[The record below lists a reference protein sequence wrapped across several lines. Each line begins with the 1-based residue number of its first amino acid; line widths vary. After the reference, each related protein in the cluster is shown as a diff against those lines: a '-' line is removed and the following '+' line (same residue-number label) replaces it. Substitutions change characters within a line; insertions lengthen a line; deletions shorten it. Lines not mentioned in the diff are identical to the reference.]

1 MKKRLE
7 KGNKM
12 KFMNFQKELIELCK
26 KHGFV
31 IVESGF
37 LINETITF
45 NNKIRTPFMF
55 KVVRG
60 KRPRR

>member
-1 MKKRLE
+1 
-7 KGNKM
+7 M

-31 IVESGF
+31 IIESGF
-37 LINETITF
+37 LINEKVTF
-45 NNKIRTPFMF
+45 NNKIRTPFVF

-60 KRPRR
+60 KKSRR

>member
-31 IVESGF
+31 IIESGF
-37 LINETITF
+37 LINEKIIF
-45 NNKIRTPFMF
+45 NNKIRTPFVF

-60 KRPRR
+60 KKSK